1 MAEPFY
7 PCPVCGSTHIY
18 DAGLWWHVI
27 KCHTCG
33 LRTRPCADWS
43 EAVDLWNTR
52 SLTPAQN
59 HTDELLECLHYMLT
73 QLRLA
78 FMGFGNINI
87 DANKLQNLADL
98 IEEETEQSDMLS

>member
-7 PCPVCGSTHIY
+7 PCPVCGSEHIY
-18 DAGLWWHVI
+18 DAGLWRHVI

-33 LRTRPCADWS
+33 LRTRPSSNWS

-59 HTDELLECLHYMLT
+59 HADELLECLHYILT

-78 FMGFGNINI
+78 FMGFGSINI

-98 IEEETEQSDMLS
+98 IEEEAAQSDMLS

>member
-1 MAEPFY
+1 MTFL
-7 PCPVCGSTHIY
+7 PCPVCGSEHIY
-18 DAGLWWHVI
+18 DAGLWRHII

-33 LRTRPCADWS
+33 FRTRPCTDWS

-59 HTDELLECLHYMLT
+59 HADELLECLHYILT

-78 FMGFGNINI
+78 FMGFGSINI

-98 IEEETEQSDMLS
+98 IEEEAAQSDMLS